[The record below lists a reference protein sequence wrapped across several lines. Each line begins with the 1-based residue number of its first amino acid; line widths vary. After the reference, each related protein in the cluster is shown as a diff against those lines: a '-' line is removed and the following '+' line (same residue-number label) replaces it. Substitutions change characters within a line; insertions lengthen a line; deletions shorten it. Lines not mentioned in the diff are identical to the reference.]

1 MLYSKEKETNFTS
14 HIIAHDIL
22 KKFDSNNRLVFSTTW
37 TSPEDLEIVSDYIQK
52 NPNNRVLI
60 VSTFD
65 QDLYLNFIH
74 DNVTHI
80 NCNDF
85 CFWLL
90 VIEKHFIKYDVE
102 SVLPEKLINKFITYQ
117 RKVYDERTLLYE
129 SLKDKQGII
138 TIGNKTFDSININLP
153 DHPGYNEIGG
163 NITIANDIYS
173 LGNID
178 IWKSSFLNIV
188 VETTQD
194 LKKPTP
200 FFSEKTFKPI
210 IGMRPF
216 IAYGHPKTT
225 QKLKEM
231 GFETFDDDFGYKQT
245 DDYGE
250 NAKRIIDV
258 IDSLDDLDSLYK
270 KLYPKILHNK
280 NVLNQVIKNE
290 WNKLETLINNI

>member
-1 MLYSKEKETNFTS
+1 MLYSKEGETRFSS
-14 HIIAHDIL
+14 HILAYDIL
-22 KKFDSNNRLVFSTTW
+22 KRFDSNDRLVFSTTW
-37 TSPEDLEIVSDYIQK
+37 TNPEHLDIVNDYIQK
-52 NPNNRVLI
+52 NPNNKVLI

-65 QDLYLNFIH
+65 QDLYSDLIH
-74 DNVTHI
+74 DNIRHI

-90 VIEKHFIKYDVE
+90 VIEQHFVKYDIE
-102 SVLPEKLINKFITYQ
+102 SVLPKTLINKFICYQ
-117 RKVYDERTLLYE
+117 RKIYEERENLYE
-129 SLKDKQGII
+129 LLKEKQGIV
-138 TIGNKTFDSININLP
+138 TIGNKTFNDINFNLP
-153 DHPGYNEIGG
+153 DHQGYSEIGG
-163 NITIANDIYS
+163 ENMVANDIYS

-178 IWKSSFLNIV
+178 IWNSSFLNIV

-194 LKKPTP
+194 LKKPNP

-231 GFETFDDDFGYKQT
+231 GFETFDDDFGYEQT
-245 DDYGE
+245 DDYSE
-250 NAKRIIDV
+250 NAKRIINV
-258 IDSLDDLDSLYK
+258 VDSLDSLDLLYK

-280 NVLNQVIKNE
+280 NILNQVTKNE